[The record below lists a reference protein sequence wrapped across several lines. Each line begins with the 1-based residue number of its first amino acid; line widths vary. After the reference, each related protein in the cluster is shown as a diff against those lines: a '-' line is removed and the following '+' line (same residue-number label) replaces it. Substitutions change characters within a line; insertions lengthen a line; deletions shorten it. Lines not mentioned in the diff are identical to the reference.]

1 METVVFLIHGWSGN
15 PEKSLVHLQ
24 ETLEMIPGIRVLRPI
39 HGLKGPFS
47 RVRARKNISY
57 HADVVE
63 QTLKEIPEDAPIIAV
78 GHSMG
83 ALILR
88 LLYNRG
94 HRFEEMIFAG
104 GPHKGVSPKVA
115 KLEPLAR
122 ILGVTPLL
130 EMLPGS
136 SFLEELGSPPPGI
149 YIGGKKDKLVPLHSS
164 IPTNKGI
171 VLDCG
176 HDMFPE
182 GEQGFATKV
191 VVEKVLE
198 KL

>member
-1 METVVFLIHGWSGN
+1 MQIVVLLIHGWSGR
-15 PEKSLVHLQ
+15 PDKSLIHLQ
-24 ETLEMIPGIRVLRPI
+24 NLLDESEIRVLRPV
-39 HGLKGPFS
+39 HGLRGPFS
-47 RVRARKNISY
+47 RIRARKSVSY

-63 QTLKEIPEDAPIIAV
+63 HTLMRVPEYIPIIAV

-104 GPHKGVSPKVA
+104 GPHRGVSSKVA
-115 KLEPLAR
+115 HLAPLAKV
-122 ILGVTPLL
+122 LGVTPLL

-136 SFLEELGSPPPGI
+136 QFLEDLGPPPPGI
-149 YIGGKKDKLVPLHSS
+149 YIGGKRDKLVPLHSA

-176 HDMFPE
+176 HDMFPD
-182 GEQGFATKV
+182 GEQGFATEV
-191 VVEKVLE
+191 VAAEVFRRM
-198 KL
+198 